1 MTPVGIASPS
11 SVLKSNHA
19 RAIDY
24 VSNAHPIVAFR
35 LSSTRPGVN
44 RGASPGIVAG
54 RIVTFI
60 FVREL
65 GDDVIV
71 VNSQFQSCRDSGD
84 GESFSHHHGHG
95 VTTLVHLAY
104 VVSTYHFF
112 DVQTRRLGRACVK
125 DQALSGRA
133 FGVSEQQNLRCRSV
147 TVQQR

>member
-1 MTPVGIASPS
+1 MTRLGLLLLHLFSRVTTR
-11 SVLKSNHA
+11 

-35 LSSTRPGVN
+35 LSSTRPGSIGE
-44 RGASPGIVAG
+44 RHQESFAG

-104 VVSTYHFF
+104 V
-112 DVQTRRLGRACVK
+112 R
-125 DQALSGRA
+125 
-133 FGVSEQQNLRCRSV
+133 
-147 TVQQR
+147 

>member
-1 MTPVGIASPS
+1 MLTNRRIQALVDP
-11 SVLKSNHA
+11 
-19 RAIDY
+19 
-24 VSNAHPIVAFR
+24 
-35 LSSTRPGVN
+35 TRGQS
-44 RGASPGIVAG
+44 GASPGIVAG

-104 VVSTYHFF
+104 V
-112 DVQTRRLGRACVK
+112 R
-125 DQALSGRA
+125 
-133 FGVSEQQNLRCRSV
+133 
-147 TVQQR
+147 